1 MSVIISQT
9 VIYCTVIQFGIDSF
23 SGMERMKTINR
34 TGVIFLLACVCCFLW
49 GSASPSIKTGY
60 ELFQIAE
67 SDTWSIILF
76 AGIRFFLAGL
86 LVILFES
93 IKEKRVVLPEKGSGK
108 AIVILSLAQTILQY
122 FFFYLGLAHT
132 SGVTGTILSGTGG
145 FLSIIMAACI
155 FRLEKITVNKLL
167 GIVLGLA
174 GVVLMNLSPGSGQL
188 FSLTLMGEGLI
199 LRSQVS
205 YALSGI
211 LVKKF
216 SSRFSVVMLSGW
228 QFILGGAVMAM
239 TGIVMGGH
247 ISLSPGP
254 SGLLLM
260 IYLALI
266 SAVAYTLW
274 GTLMKYNPVS
284 RVAIFNFLTPL
295 FGVILSAI
303 FLNELEQALQPNK
316 LLALILV
323 CLGIFIVNVRKD

>member
-155 FRLEKITVNKLL
+155 FRLEKITVNKTEASITLSDFGAFKKRNLQAALDKNRGKVIIGMANRPKLNFVKEGDTGTQTLKKMRDFLL
-167 GIVLGLA
+167 TA
-174 GVVLMNLSPGSGQL
+174 AQ
-188 FSLTLMGEGLI
+188 E
-199 LRSQVS
+199 
-205 YALSGI
+205 
-211 LVKKF
+211 
-216 SSRFSVVMLSGW
+216 
-228 QFILGGAVMAM
+228 
-239 TGIVMGGH
+239 
-247 ISLSPGP
+247 
-254 SGLLLM
+254 
-260 IYLALI
+260 
-266 SAVAYTLW
+266 
-274 GTLMKYNPVS
+274 
-284 RVAIFNFLTPL
+284 
-295 FGVILSAI
+295 
-303 FLNELEQALQPNK
+303 E
-316 LLALILV
+316 
-323 CLGIFIVNVRKD
+323 KDN